1 MALGIYKRGGG
12 HGELLGE
19 HANELM
25 TAETLT
31 LTMISQTLVRHVQSN
46 PTETSMLVQTAAN
59 CTVKRL
65 ERLKTLY

>member
-31 LTMISQTLVRHVQSN
+31 LTMISQTLVRHVRSN
-46 PTETSMLVQTAAN
+46 STETSMLAQTAA
-59 CTVKRL
+59 
-65 ERLKTLY
+65 